1 MKQTTGMRIRTL
13 GMGVAAISAA
23 VAIVGC
29 SDRAPAADP
38 ATAITTSATEA
49 VQTSAPATQPASRPA
64 TTRATG
70 ELSVTE
76 IVKLAEPA
84 IVRIETGGGVGTG
97 FIVTSDGY
105 LVTNNHVVEG
115 SNGVA
120 ARTVNVTLSDGAR
133 VAGTVV
139 GVDPRSDLALVKIEG
154 GPFTPLALGQLDEVE
169 IGQEVVAI
177 GYALDLRRGEGPSFT
192 VTTGIVSQKNRAIS
206 ESAPILGAIQ
216 TDAAINH
223 GNSGGPLINLFGEVV
238 GVNTALAPD
247 PTTGGV
253 AQGIGFA
260 VGVDTVHAVW
270 EQLRDKGRVE
280 RGFLGISGFT
290 ALRPATARDLG
301 IPETV
306 GGIYLAAGDAVQLN
320 GPAGAAGIR
329 SGDVIT
335 SIAGAPIR
343 TEADL
348 AVAMIRNGAGTTVA
362 VEVYRGSQKLTV
374 DVTLGTPPTQ

>member
-1 MKQTTGMRIRTL
+1 MKRTTGMRIRTL
-13 GMGVAAISAA
+13 GMGLAAVTAA
-23 VAIVGC
+23 VAIGGC
-29 SDRAPAADP
+29 SDRAPEASP
-38 ATAITTSATEA
+38 ATAITISATQA
-49 VQTSAPATQPASRPA
+49 PQTAA
-64 TTRATG
+64 TTTQQAARTAAASTTG
-70 ELSVTE
+70 ELAVTE
-76 IVKLAEPA
+76 IVRLAEPA

-97 FIVTSDGY
+97 FIVSADGY

-115 SNGVA
+115 ANGVA
-120 ARTVNVTLSDGAR
+120 ARTVNVTLSDGDR
-133 VAGTVV
+133 IPGTVV
-139 GVDPRSDLALVKIEG
+139 GTDPRSDLALVKIDG
-154 GPFTPLALGQLDEVE
+154 GPYSPLPLGRLDEVE
-169 IGQEVVAI
+169 IGQSVVAI
-177 GYALDLRRGEGPSFT
+177 GYALDLSRGEGPSFT

-260 VGVDTVHAVW
+260 VGVDTVQAVW
-270 EQLRDKGRVE
+270 EQLRDTGRVE

-290 ALRPATARDLG
+290 ALRPAVARDLG
-301 IPETV
+301 IPEDV

-335 SIAGAPIR
+335 AIGTSKIA

-348 AVAMIRNGAGTTVA
+348 AVAMIRNGPGSTVA
-362 VEVYRGSQKLTV
+362 VEIYRGSEKMTV
-374 DVTLGTPPTQ
+374 DLTLGTPPTQ

>member
-1 MKQTTGMRIRTL
+1 MKRTPGMRIRSL
-13 GMGVAAISAA
+13 GMGVAAIGAA
-23 VAIVGC
+23 VAIAGC
-29 SDRAPAADP
+29 SDRLPNSEP
-38 ATAITTSATEA
+38 ATAVTTSATQA
-49 VQTSAPATQPASRPA
+49 VQTAASATQVAPQPAA
-64 TTRATG
+64 TRAAG
-70 ELSVTE
+70 ELAVTD

-97 FIVTSDGY
+97 FIVSKDGY
-105 LVTNNHVVEG
+105 IVTNNHVVEG
-115 SNGVA
+115 GNGVA
-120 ARTVNVTLSDGAR
+120 ARTVNVTLSDGGR

-139 GVDPRSDLALVKIEG
+139 GTDPRSDLALVKIDG
-154 GPFTPLALGQLDEVE
+154 GPYSPLPLGSLDRVE

-177 GYALDLRRGEGPSFT
+177 GYALDLTRGEGPSFT

-206 ESAPILGAIQ
+206 ETAPILGAIQ

-260 VGVDTVHAVW
+260 VGVDTVSAVW
-270 EQLRDKGRVE
+270 EQLRDSGKVD
-280 RGFLGISGFT
+280 RGYLGVSGFT

-301 IPETV
+301 VPESTA
-306 GGIYLAAGDAVQLN
+306 GIYLAAGDAVQPG
-320 GPAGAAGIR
+320 GPAAAAGIR

-335 SIAGAPIR
+335 MIGSSKIA

-348 AVAMIRNGAGTTVA
+348 AVAMIRNGPGSTVP
-362 VEVYRGSQKLTV
+362 VEIYRGSQKLTV
-374 DVTLGTPPTQ
+374 NVALGTPPTQ